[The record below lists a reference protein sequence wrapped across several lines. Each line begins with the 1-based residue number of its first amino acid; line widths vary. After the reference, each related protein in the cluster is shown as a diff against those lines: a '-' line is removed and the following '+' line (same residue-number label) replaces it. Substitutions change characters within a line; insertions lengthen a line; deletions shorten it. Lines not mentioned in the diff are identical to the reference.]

1 MGNNSFSNESAK
13 YCRNIHGKVKRI
25 WFKRGK
31 QGDPAKTKRVYEKK
45 TE

>member
-1 MGNNSFSNESAK
+1 MDEK
-13 YCRNIHGKVKRI
+13 HKRI